1 MSNQESTFIKWFGSI
16 ATTLIIASIIGLVG
30 MYRTSGI
37 VSEKVLS
44 NEKKIVEVQSYH
56 EKDVELIRS
65 SIKEIK
71 TDQKVIMT
79 DIKQI
84 LIELK

>member
-1 MSNQESTFIKWFGSI
+1 MSNTESKFIQWFSGI
-16 ATTLIIASIIGLVG
+16 AAALIIASVIGLVG
-30 MYRTSGI
+30 MYRASGI
-37 VSEKVLS
+37 VSEKVQA
-44 NEKKIVEVQSYH
+44 NEKKITEVRTYH

-71 TDQKVIMT
+71 SDQKVIMS

-84 LIELK
+84 LKEIR

>member
-1 MSNQESTFIKWFGSI
+1 MSKNESKFIQLFSAI
-16 ATTLIIASIIGLVG
+16 ATALIIASIIGLIG
-30 MYRTSGI
+30 MYRTSVI
-37 VSEKVLS
+37 VSEKVKA
-44 NEKKIVEVQSYH
+44 NDKKITEVIDYH

-71 TDQKVIMT
+71 SDQKVIMT

-84 LIELK
+84 LKEVK